1 MRNNM
6 RVLEEVQ
13 ASLETRLD
21 EVNTSL
27 AAAMERLNGL
37 LEEVLVNQQ
46 QTMEMTIRVLE
57 RVMRIDRY
65 VSCRHYIISGAE
77 RTGTGICP

>member
-1 MRNNM
+1 MRNTM

-13 ASLETRLD
+13 ASLETGLD
-21 EVNTSL
+21 EVQSSR

-46 QTMEMTIRVLE
+46 QTMDMTIRVME

-65 VSCRHYIISGAE
+65 VCCRHYVISTAE
-77 RTGTGICP
+77 RTGTGIYP